1 MKLFGYKKRIKE
13 LENELTSEIEKR
25 KYYQES
31 YECEKQFRNAREEE
45 NQKYDKIVQRKD
57 EEIEELKRKIDMLY
71 AYYDMDKEATQ
82 EIKTKMR
89 IDMRVHE
96 LEMEKLD
103 LKNQVRSYNDV
114 ILNSLRLGVQAMQ
127 YSQIPYS
134 QMNYNLMCNSINP
147 YRY

>member
-1 MKLFGYKKRIKE
+1 
-13 LENELTSEIEKR
+13 
-25 KYYQES
+25 
-31 YECEKQFRNAREEE
+31 
-45 NQKYDKIVQRKD
+45 
-57 EEIEELKRKIDMLY
+57 MLY

-82 EIKTKMR
+82 EIKTKIR

-96 LEMEKLD
+96 LEMENLD

-127 YSQIPYS
+127 HSPIPYS